1 VSIGFISSPRTDDA
15 ALELTLGAMTVDN
28 VTLPIRRKGE
38 LERLIA
44 AAREA
49 DAKAMVQRLRTS
61 LDPVTFARVMRAL
74 K

>member
-1 VSIGFISSPRTDDA
+1 MSIGFISSPRTDDA